1 MIKNFVFDMGNVLM
15 DFSPDY
21 ILSRFT
27 DDIEVIDLLKSK
39 IFSNEYWGD
48 LDQGTRSFDEVCEL
62 VKPTVDLK
70 YHDVLSRFFNEWH
83 LHKVPNNEMTELVK
97 ELKEKGYGIY
107 LCSNAAGKF
116 HEYKHTY
123 PVFEYFDHLTLSA
136 DIKISKPSPEIYEYV
151 LETNNLDPETCLFVD
166 DLGPNIQGAKE
177 SGMYTY
183 LFNGN
188 TKLFRSYL
196 KAVHLI

>member
-1 MIKNFVFDMGNVLM
+1 MGNVLM

-27 DDIEVIDLLKSK
+27 DDIDVIDLLKSK